1 MKRKIISIILV
12 IGLFLNNFSFS
23 YGEEIQER
31 YAPALVAVAP
41 EIVSTIGAF
50 IVASGGT
57 IIGQKMLNDV
67 TRHFYNENEDNWDS
81 VVETFKSSV
90 SVTKDGLVRIGS
102 DFLNL
107 LTTTF
112 DKLTIKDTSTDTNI
126 SVSGSYY
133 SIPVLG
139 SLPPT
144 GKGNKIVDGVGIKIF
159 TTMSYGNILFED
171 ELGTCEQIVL
181 KRKDNNSY
189 VTRVFNNRALDM
201 QYFIYNKSIYSYFYN
216 YSSKE
221 TFTVREC
228 YLSNFDTISSVLDL
242 PTGSISSN
250 LKLESDNS
258 ILVGVPNTL
267 DKFIDG
273 TISYDNIYNPNYD
286 IAVDGTVGVGSLPG
300 VSNPSIEYGDNI
312 TIPSVNVGEGDIPG
326 EGDII
331 IPEFPSFGD
340 SLDFSPLYMTN
351 IKDKFP
357 FSLPWDFKNLINMF
371 DVDPV
376 APKFEVPFLGNNI
389 TLDFSYF
396 EEWATIIRFFI
407 SISFTATLI
416 FISVKL
422 KG

>member
-41 EIVSTIGAF
+41 EIISTIGAF

-67 TRHFYNENEDNWDS
+67 TRHFYNENEDNWDD
-81 VVETFKSSV
+81 VVETFKKSV
-90 SVTKDGLVRIGS
+90 SVTKEGLVKIGS
-102 DFLNL
+102 DFLSLLNNTFGNL
-107 LTTTF
+107 SIENPNGEDIL
-112 DKLTIKDTSTDTNI
+112 
-126 SVSGSYY
+126 VSGSYY
-133 SIPVLG
+133 GIPVI
-139 SLPPT
+139 SSVPPT
-144 GKGNKIVDGVGIKIF
+144 GSGNCLIDNIGIRVVASMNF
-159 TTMSYGNILFED
+159 GNILLEVNSEGD
-171 ELGTCEQIVL
+171 TIYIKNSQTLEIYSTV
-181 KRKDNNSY
+181 KNND
-189 VTRVFNNRALDM
+189 TMKHQFL
-201 QYFIYNKSIYSYFYN
+201 IYNGYIYTYFYN
-216 YSSKE
+216 PSLGKTSFSKR
-221 TFTVREC
+221 TS
-228 YLSNFDTISSVLDL
+228 LSNFDTVILDL
-242 PTGSISSN
+242 PLGISSD
-250 LKLESDNS
+250 KLHLETDNS
-258 ILVGVPNTL
+258 ICVGIPNTL

-286 IAVDGTVGVGSLPG
+286 IVVDGTVGVGSLPG

-312 TIPSVNVGEGDIPG
+312 TIPSVNVGEGDI
-326 EGDII
+326 I
-331 IPEFPSFGD
+331 IPEFPSFGN

-396 EEWATIIRFFI
+396 EEWAIIIRFFI
-407 SISFTATLI
+407 LISFTATLI
-416 FISVKL
+416 FIATKM